1 MDLEYEISSSEDE
14 IWFWT
19 VEKQK
24 LIVFMKKLMI
34 EIMKVVMEIV
44 IVLGVRNRKIRI
56 VDSESD
62 SDIPQDFNNAEWIP
76 CEILSRIKFVTREKP
91 AGVTD
96 ILKYWITVGFFKNIS
111 Y

>member
-1 MDLEYEISSSEDE
+1 MILNCWETKIDCIHEEINDRNNESSDGDSD
-14 IWFWT
+14 T
-19 VEKQK
+19 
-24 LIVFMKKLMI
+24 
-34 EIMKVVMEIV
+34 
-44 IVLGVRNRKIRI
+44 VLGVRNRKIRI